1 MYVLTELGYVL
12 ICHVKE
18 KRKKKCSFENALV
31 EKSES
36 STRNKNGLVE
46 GLLLFSI
53 HFLNLLD
60 KYFPQNPRLHKIFN
74 RNSGKVSYSCTKS
87 MKTIINK

>member
-18 KRKKKCSFENALV
+18 KRKRKCSFENTLV

-46 GLLLFSI
+46 GLLLFS
-53 HFLNLLD
+53 
-60 KYFPQNPRLHKIFN
+60 KIF
-74 RNSGKVSYSCTKS
+74 KELLKS
-87 MKTIINK
+87 LIFSFFVHIVIFF

>member
-12 ICHVKE
+12 ICQVKE

-31 EKSES
+31 EKGES
-36 STRNKNGLVE
+36 SARNKNGLVK

-53 HFLNLLD
+53 LICCFMTSS
-60 KYFPQNPRLHKIFN
+60 QR
-74 RNSGKVSYSCTKS
+74 
-87 MKTIINK
+87 TINNM

>member
-12 ICHVKE
+12 ICQVKE
-18 KRKKKCSFENALV
+18 EQKKCSFENALA

-46 GLLLFSI
+46 AGI
-53 HFLNLLD
+53 W
-60 KYFPQNPRLHKIFN
+60 K
-74 RNSGKVSYSCTKS
+74 GEG
-87 MKTIINK
+87 

>member
-12 ICHVKE
+12 ICQVKE
-18 KRKKKCSFENALV
+18 KEKKCSFENALV

-46 GLLLFSI
+46 GLLLFSTLFSFSLLSLSVI
-53 HFLNLLD
+53 KSFSFLAD
-60 KYFPQNPRLHKIFN
+60 KIQ
-74 RNSGKVSYSCTKS
+74 S
-87 MKTIINK
+87 

>member
-53 HFLNLLD
+53 QMFTFTDLSRYIILSFFLFLIRDFIL
-60 KYFPQNPRLHKIFN
+60 FMVLFRLF
-74 RNSGKVSYSCTKS
+74 S
-87 MKTIINK
+87 NKLGF